1 MLAVGGG
8 WAEES
13 SKKMKWPSGFEPENS
28 SVYARNEIAIAAPA
42 ERVWRWL
49 IRAARW
55 PDWYSN
61 SGRVKF
67 LSGTA
72 PDLAAGTEFRW
83 KTFGAIIRSKVLVF
97 EPPHELGWD
106 ARGVLRAYHGWLI
119 EPATNGC
126 RVVTEECQNGI
137 LPVLAWWYLR
147 PMLLRGHQN
156 WVESLRR
163 VAEGGEPE

>member
-1 MLAVGGG
+1 
-8 WAEES
+8 
-13 SKKMKWPSGFEPENS
+13 MKWPSGFEPENS

-72 PDLAAGTEFRW
+72 PDLAPGTEFRW
-83 KTFGAIIRSKVLVF
+83 KTFGAIVRSKVLVF

-137 LPVLAWWYLR
+137 VPALAWWYLR

-163 VAEGGEPE
+163 VAEGGEPT

>member
-1 MLAVGGG
+1 
-8 WAEES
+8 
-13 SKKMKWPSGFEPENS
+13 MKWPSGFEPENS

-61 SGRVKF
+61 SRNVKF
-67 LSGTA
+67 LRGRG
-72 PDLAAGTEFRW
+72 PDLAPGSEFQW
-83 KTFGAIIRSKVLVF
+83 KTFGATIRSRVIVF

-106 ARGVLRAYHGWLI
+106 AQGVLRAYHGWLI
-119 EPATNGC
+119 EPDSDGC

-137 LPVLAWWYLR
+137 LPALAWWYLR

-163 VAEGGEPE
+163 VAESGDAT

>member
-1 MLAVGGG
+1 MLAAGAG

-67 LSGTA
+67 LSGPE

-83 KTFGAIIRSKVLVF
+83 KTFGAIVRSKVLVF

-137 LPVLAWWYLR
+137 VPSLAWWYLR

-156 WVESLRR
+156 WVESLQR
-163 VAEGGEPE
+163 VAEGGEPG